1 MGVQRDSWGVTDGN
15 GKWFSLFFGMGRAGM
30 VLLVCEFRTEY
41 ASAVTASSLTS
52 LFPSNPCFSKY
63 NITVVAALSI
73 LAYVKPI
80 FRPT

>member
-1 MGVQRDSWGVTDGN
+1 
-15 GKWFSLFFGMGRAGM
+15 M

-41 ASAVTASSLTS
+41 ATAVTASSLTS

-80 FRPT
+80 FRPTQAVTLQFLALQV